1 MGTHVTTRIP
11 GSGPGAGSARSFK
24 RAARSAVAAV
34 VVVAVFGFAL
44 PRFASA
50 GAVWHAI
57 GHVGWRGAALLAAV
71 ASWNLVTYWLV
82 WMAAVPNLGLRRAAL
97 LAQAP
102 TAVANTVP
110 AGSYVAVAL
119 TYSMLRSWGHRR
131 SSATL
136 AMVVTGVWNN
146 FAKLALPVVALAALA
161 IDGDVDTPRV
171 VAAILGLGGLAAAV
185 AVFAAAM
192 RTDAAAARVAGVA
205 AAVATPVLRLL
216 RRPAPRGWDVAMRRF
231 RARAG
236 GLLAARWRLLTATTV
251 VGHLSLFF
259 VLLASIRTTGIPAA
273 EVSGAEV
280 LAVFAFARL
289 ATAVPFS
296 PGGLGVVELAL
307 TTGLVAAGGARAPVV
322 AAVLVYRALTYLLQI
337 PLGAAA
343 YLVWRRTARR
353 AAPAPATQTVTVGSG
368 ADRLGFVVDGR
379 PVVLPINDALDGN
392 DVVIRADPGTKLASA
407 PWADGDELASIRV
420 RTVRPTEP
428 TGEEPA

>member
-1 MGTHVTTRIP
+1 VLLNMDVDVARNVP
-11 GSGPGAGSARSFK
+11 EDGPGAGPARSLEGVA
-24 RAARSAVAAV
+24 RAAVAVG

-50 GAVWHAI
+50 GAVWHAVR
-57 GHVGWRGAALLAAV
+57 HVGWRGAALLVAT

-82 WMAAVPNLGLRRAAL
+82 WMAAVPKLGLRRAAL
-97 LAQAP
+97 IAQAP
-102 TAVANTVP
+102 TAVANTLP

-136 AMVVTGVWNN
+136 ALVVTGVWNN

-161 IDGDVDTPRV
+161 IDGDVDAPRV
-171 VAAILGLGGLAAAV
+171 VAAISGLGGLVAAV

-192 RTDAAAARVAGVA
+192 RSDTAATRAARVAAGISS
-205 AAVATPVLRLL
+205 PVLRLL
-216 RRPAPRGWDVAMRRF
+216 RRPAPRGWDVAVRRF
-231 RARAG
+231 RAGAG
-236 GLLAARWRLLTATTV
+236 DLLAARWRRLTAATT
-251 VGHLSLFF
+251 VGHLSLFL
-259 VLLASIRTTGIPAA
+259 VLLVSVRTTGVPAA
-273 EVSGAEV
+273 EVSWAEM

-322 AAVLVYRALTYLLQI
+322 ASVLVYRALTYLVQI

-343 YLVWRRTARR
+343 YLLWRRTAPHADVAPATEAVTVDVDAADAGIATFRSSVARR
-353 AAPAPATQTVTVGSG
+353 AAS
-368 ADRLGFVVDGR
+368 
-379 PVVLPINDALDGN
+379 
-392 DVVIRADPGTKLASA
+392 
-407 PWADGDELASIRV
+407 
-420 RTVRPTEP
+420 
-428 TGEEPA
+428 